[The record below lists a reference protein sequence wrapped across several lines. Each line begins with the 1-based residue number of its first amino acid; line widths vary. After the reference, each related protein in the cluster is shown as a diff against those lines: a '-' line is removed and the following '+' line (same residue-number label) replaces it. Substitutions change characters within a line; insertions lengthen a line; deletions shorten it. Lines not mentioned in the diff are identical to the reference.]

1 MSIPIFSIC
10 KWRYPDYYNVEEL
23 PVAGQSY
30 VAEDIYVS
38 TVCIVAGCI
47 IWCVLN
53 MDVDLDWSLLLLA

>member
-1 MSIPIFSIC
+1 MSIPTFSIC

-38 TVCIVAGCI
+38 TVCIVA
-47 IWCVLN
+47 
-53 MDVDLDWSLLLLA
+53 DVSFGVY